1 MKVMVQW
8 APFCCQEI
16 KVVIKLVYYL
26 DKKIFRNKFRPDLAV
41 VGCRASTDTF
51 LSLACFEIK
60 GNPQKKKNKSTESV
74 FFSPDFFKNYY
85 LQKNNLNDSFDWFTF
100 FFVM

>member
-1 MKVMVQW
+1 MVQW

-60 GNPQKKKNKSTESV
+60 GNPQKKKISLLKA
-74 FFSPDFFKNYY
+74 FSLVLIFLKIIIYR
-85 LQKNNLNDSFDWFTF
+85 KII
-100 FFVM
+100 